1 MSLKLIE
8 LGIEIWYAGRCVWP
22 IGSKTTVATTN
33 QLTIAIAN
41 YVTVTE
47 LVGTRGQ
54 LALKM
59 VIKQQKLMLKTSM
72 EVLLQ
77 L

>member
-1 MSLKLIE
+1 LKFGTLVLAFE
-8 LGIEIWYAGRCVWP
+8 GIMATCKITLLAG
-22 IGSKTTVATTN
+22 
-33 QLTIAIAN
+33 IAN

-47 LVGTRGQ
+47 LAGTRGQ

-72 EVLLQ
+72 EV
-77 L
+77 